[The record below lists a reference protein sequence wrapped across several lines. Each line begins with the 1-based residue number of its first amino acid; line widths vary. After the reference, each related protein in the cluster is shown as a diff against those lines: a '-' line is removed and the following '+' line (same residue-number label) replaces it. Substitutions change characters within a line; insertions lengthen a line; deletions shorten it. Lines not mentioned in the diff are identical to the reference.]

1 MCSYVWQICLLSQ
14 AYGNGINHGHITLLT
29 EDHVIKFLEDTTKVF
44 QGLSDEPVGRSFPY
58 MIKPESGISN
68 ILNKTAEDGSIPFD
82 INDASIKHCY
92 QKGWIHRVA
101 LDDADDI
108 AVLPSR
114 LHEK

>member
-1 MCSYVWQICLLSQ
+1 M
-14 AYGNGINHGHITLLT
+14 ALLT
-29 EDHVIKFLEDTTKVF
+29 KVYVIQFLEDATTVF

-58 MIKPESGISN
+58 TIKPESGISN
-68 ILNKTAEDGSIPFD
+68 ILNKIAEDGSIPFD
-82 INDASIKHCY
+82 INYASIKYCY

-108 AVLPSR
+108 AILPSR